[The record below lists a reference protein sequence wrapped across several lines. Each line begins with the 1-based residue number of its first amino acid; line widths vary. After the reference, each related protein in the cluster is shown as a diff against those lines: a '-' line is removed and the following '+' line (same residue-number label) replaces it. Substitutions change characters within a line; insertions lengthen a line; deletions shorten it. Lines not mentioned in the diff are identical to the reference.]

1 MISAHEVLLNSFDQR
16 CEKYQANMVC
26 CKKDFSNKAVHDL
39 RVAIRRLLA
48 LLDLLRQVTPQD
60 SIQKIR
66 RELKSQLDQLDELR
80 DIQVMM
86 AEFSEEIESFP
97 DLHALLKHLH
107 KQEKRLLKDARKNI
121 RAFNDISRPTHKLRT
136 RLAALA
142 EDPGI
147 EARALAAVDEACA
160 TVLSRLNRV
169 NPLDTGTIHSVR
181 IAFKRLRYMIEI
193 IHPILP
199 AYPAEPHFIQ
209 MRTHQSSMGE
219 IQDIEIFLQTLS
231 EFSTPENQ
239 DSLQPAQT
247 YYSQNHSKK
256 IEHFTQNMD
265 AIKTIWRSSPDQP
278 FPWQST
284 GRIAP

>member
-1 MISAHEVLLNSFDQR
+1 MISTHELLLNSFDQR
-16 CEKYQANMVC
+16 CEKYQANLVC
-26 CKKDFSNKAVHDL
+26 CKKEFSNEAVHDL

-48 LLDLLRQVTPQD
+48 LLDLLRQVAPHE
-60 SIQKIR
+60 SIQKLR
-66 RELKSQLDQLDELR
+66 RELKSQLDHLDELR

-107 KQEKRLLKDARKNI
+107 KQEKRLLKDARTNI
-121 RAFNDISRPTHKLRT
+121 RAFKDISHPTQKLHT
-136 RLAALA
+136 MLAAPA
-142 EDPGI
+142 EEPGL

-160 TVLSRLNRV
+160 TVRSRLDRV

-199 AYPAEPHFIQ
+199 AYPAESHFKQ
-209 MRTHQSSMGE
+209 MRILQTCMGE
-219 IQDIEIFLQTLS
+219 IQDIEVLLQTIS
-231 EFSTPENQ
+231 EFVTPENQ
-239 DSLQPAQT
+239 DALQPVRD
-247 YYSQNHSKK
+247 YYSQNHTTK
-256 IEHFTQNMD
+256 ITDFTQNMN
-265 AIKTIWRSSPDQP
+265 AIKTVWRLSPDQP

-284 GRIAP
+284 GRITP